1 MIFIMFI
8 DHFEIIII
16 IFLGFNSIILITL
29 FIKIVLHF
37 LLIKDQ
43 FDFKSLFII
52 IMLTNHM
59 YLCFILN
66 HLLVYLFILTIIK
79 LLHH

>member
-1 MIFIMFI
+1 MIFIKFNDQFKI
-8 DHFEIIII
+8 TIIN
-16 IFLGFNSIILITL
+16 FLGFDLIILITL
-29 FIKIVLHF
+29 FIKIVLYF
-37 LLIKDQ
+37 LLITDQ
-43 FDFKSLFII
+43 FGFKSLFFI